1 MFGMVILGT
10 MNLQDV
16 LLVASS
22 SVNTPIKRVLLLQ
35 TNDLEVVH
43 LSRVIRSFVV
53 REKKNRLVSHQQ
65 LHAGINMTWH
75 KIKSKVSWTIYQ
87 REATVGTIQ
96 HVVQPERSY
105 KLPIFSASRD
115 AESSYLAQ
123 YCFCGTLKQT
133 TCCNCVGRRLDNGA
147 DKTLSLG

>member
-1 MFGMVILGT
+1 

-22 SVNTPIKRVLLLQ
+22 SVNTHIKRVLLLQ

-65 LHAGINMTWH
+65 LHAGINMT
-75 KIKSKVSWTIYQ
+75 
-87 REATVGTIQ
+87 
-96 HVVQPERSY
+96 
-105 KLPIFSASRD
+105 
-115 AESSYLAQ
+115 
-123 YCFCGTLKQT
+123 
-133 TCCNCVGRRLDNGA
+133 
-147 DKTLSLG
+147 

>member
-1 MFGMVILGT
+1 

-53 REKKNRLVSHQQ
+53 REKKKQACLSSATSCWNQYD
-65 LHAGINMTWH
+65 MT
-75 KIKSKVSWTIYQ
+75 
-87 REATVGTIQ
+87 
-96 HVVQPERSY
+96 
-105 KLPIFSASRD
+105 
-115 AESSYLAQ
+115 
-123 YCFCGTLKQT
+123 
-133 TCCNCVGRRLDNGA
+133 
-147 DKTLSLG
+147 

>member
-1 MFGMVILGT
+1 

-53 REKKNRLVSHQQ
+53 WEKKKNRLVSHQQ
-65 LHAGINMTWH
+65 LHAGINMT
-75 KIKSKVSWTIYQ
+75 
-87 REATVGTIQ
+87 
-96 HVVQPERSY
+96 
-105 KLPIFSASRD
+105 
-115 AESSYLAQ
+115 
-123 YCFCGTLKQT
+123 
-133 TCCNCVGRRLDNGA
+133 
-147 DKTLSLG
+147 